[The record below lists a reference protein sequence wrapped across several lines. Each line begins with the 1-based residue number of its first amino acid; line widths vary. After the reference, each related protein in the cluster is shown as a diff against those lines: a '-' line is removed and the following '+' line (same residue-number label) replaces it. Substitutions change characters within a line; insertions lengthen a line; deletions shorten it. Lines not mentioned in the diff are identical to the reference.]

1 MNTNEIGG
9 NAGRIW
15 NLLDTNPEVTLHEMR
30 EKLGLSDP
38 ELYMAIGWLERENKL
53 YQFEADDEL
62 VICLKE

>member
-1 MNTNEIGG
+1 MNTIEIGG

-53 YQFEADDEL
+53 YQFEAEDEL

>member
-53 YQFEADDEL
+53 YQFEAEDEL
-62 VICLKE
+62 IICLKE